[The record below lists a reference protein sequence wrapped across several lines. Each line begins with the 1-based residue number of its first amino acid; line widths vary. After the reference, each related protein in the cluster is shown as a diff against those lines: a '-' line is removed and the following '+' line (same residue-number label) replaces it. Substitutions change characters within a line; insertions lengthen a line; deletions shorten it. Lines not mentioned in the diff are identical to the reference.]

1 WSIEMITQPSRLIIL
16 FSKPLYQALLVVAMI
31 IVFSL
36 IDKILPHHT
45 ELFEVNSGSWIVA
58 TAMMLCYIIL
68 NSIVALKTEP
78 ILPYWGLSV
87 VFYIA
92 LLAFSYGWSYMLSGK
107 GIDEVGSFRWL
118 WLVLTLVYMV
128 FFAIARSV
136 KRIVD
141 FAIKQDDKL
150 RGEE

>member
-1 WSIEMITQPSRLIIL
+1 MTTQPSRLITI

-36 IDKILPHHT
+36 IDKLMPHHSG
-45 ELFEVNSGSWIVA
+45 LFEVNSGSWIVA
-58 TAMMLCYIIL
+58 TAMILCYIIL
-68 NSIVALKTEP
+68 NSVVALKTEP
-78 ILPYWGLSV
+78 IIPYWSKSV
-87 VFYIA
+87 MFYIA
-92 LLAFSYGWSYMLSGK
+92 LLVFSYGWSYMLSGK

-141 FAIKQDDKL
+141 IAIKQDDKL